1 MIQNSLKI
9 AFRSF
14 KKNALFT
21 SFNLVSLVTSIL
33 VIYIAI
39 AYLNFET
46 SYDKFHK
53 NSDSIYRL
61 AATLRSQDYSIIGFQ
76 NWNSSEGEEQ
86 INQITKLSDLPG
98 VKSATHFITTADLEY
113 VRFNEK
119 EIKVKDVLYTNTPR
133 SFTELFTWDIKYG
146 SFTDFYN
153 NQNSVILTE
162 SVANVLLKENNYGES
177 IQQTVNIGGENY
189 AIAAIIEDVPGN
201 SHFDFSVAIH
211 TKHLDYWGS
220 HVYLQAQNGVSQSTI
235 EAQIKEA
242 RAAIFPNTVDNPT
255 FKKHFLQPVADIH
268 LKSNI
273 LYELKPPGN
282 INYVLLIGGFA
293 VFILCICVF
302 NYSNFTFALKS
313 KQSRTIGIKKVIGA
327 SRSSVA
333 RQFVFE
339 GILLSMIAAL
349 LAIILLPFAIPVFNE
364 LMGVSLEFDPA
375 NAYRVYVTILLLAA
389 AIGIVSSILP
399 AFKLSGMSAM
409 SLFQDRLKEKSYQE
423 FSVRKYLIISQFV
436 IIIGITA
443 ISYFIQ
449 GQVDFIANKDL
460 GFNKENILYANTSPE
475 NLDVFQQKLRQI
487 PEVETVAN
495 GSSLAIGTYNQLT
508 YKIEGEETI
517 FDDANQLYMDYAALK
532 AYGLEISLSESI
544 LNDSEN
550 QPRRT
555 IINRT
560 AANKL
565 ADIKNITTNELIG
578 LTIITEPEFT
588 DEEGN
593 VGFPFT
599 IDGIFEDINLFSL
612 REKIQP
618 YFIVVSNSV
627 RMYGM
632 SIIALRPG
640 TTASGLEKIQNAY
653 NELNEPF
660 PLEVQFLDSNYKA
673 LHAEDKQMGSLVF
686 VLNSIAIFLAL
697 LGIIGITLLLI
708 ISRTKE
714 IGIRKVL
721 GASVASILK
730 ISVKEYIGFIV
741 LATLIAWPISIFV
754 VKNWLS
760 NFAYR
765 IEINQLAIVGVALL
779 VLVGTIFIVGLVSF
793 KAAMANPV
801 KSLRTE

>member
-1 MIQNSLKI
+1 MIKNSLKI

-21 SFNLVSLVTSIL
+21 GFNLVSLIASIL
-33 VIYIAI
+33 VIYVAI
-39 AYLNFET
+39 AYLKFET

-76 NWNSSEGEEQ
+76 NWDNSEAENQ
-86 INQITKLSDLPG
+86 INQITKLADLQG
-98 VKSATHFITTADLEY
+98 VKKATHFITTTDLEY

-119 EIKVKDVLYTNTPR
+119 EIKIKDVLYTNTPK
-133 SFTELFTWDIKYG
+133 SFTEIFTWDIKYG
-146 SFTDFYN
+146 SFTDFNN

-162 SVANVLLKENNYGES
+162 RVAKLLLNSDNFTQS
-177 IQQTVNIGGENY
+177 IQQIVNIAGENY
-189 AIAAIIEDVPGN
+189 VIAAIIKDVPGN
-201 SHFDFSVAIH
+201 SHFDFSMAIH
-211 TKHLDYWGS
+211 TKKIDYWGS
-220 HVYLQAQNGVSQSTI
+220 HVYLQAQSGVSQSTI
-235 EAQIKEA
+235 EAQIKNA
-242 RAAIFPNTVDNPT
+242 TASIFPNMVDNST
-255 FKKHFLQPVADIH
+255 FKKHFLQPIADIH

-293 VFILCICVF
+293 IFILCICIF

-313 KQSRTIGIKKVIGA
+313 KQSKTIGIKKVIGA
-327 SRSSVA
+327 SRNSVA
-333 RQFVFE
+333 RQFIFE
-339 GILLSMIAAL
+339 GVLLSVIAAF
-349 LAIILLPFAIPVFNE
+349 LAIILLPLALPIFNE
-364 LMGVSLEFDPA
+364 LMEVSLSFDMA
-375 NAYRVYVTILLLAA
+375 SAYSVYVTILVLAVI
-389 AIGIVSSILP
+389 IGVISSILP
-399 AFKLSGMSAM
+399 AFKLSGMNAM

-443 ISYFIQ
+443 VSYFIQ
-449 GQVDFIANKDL
+449 GQVNFIANKDL
-460 GFNKENILYANTSPE
+460 GFNKNNIIYVNTSPG
-475 NLDVFQQKLRQI
+475 NVDVFQQKLKQI

-495 GSSLAIGTYNQLT
+495 GSSLAIGTFNQLT
-508 YKIEGEETI
+508 YKIEGVNTV
-517 FDDANQLYMDYAALK
+517 FDDANQLYMDYAAIE
-532 AYGLEISLSESI
+532 AYGLKTTLLESI
-544 LNDSEN
+544 FSDSEN
-550 QPRRT
+550 QPRRN

-565 ADIKNITTNELIG
+565 AKIKGITPNQLIG

-599 IDGIFEDINLFSL
+599 IDGIFDDINLFSL
-612 REKIQP
+612 REEIQP
-618 YFIVVSNSV
+618 YFIAVSNKV
-627 RMYGM
+627 RMYGS
-632 SIIALRPG
+632 SIIALKSNS
-640 TTASGLEKIQNAY
+640 TTIGLEKIQGAY
-653 NELNEPF
+653 NELNEVF
-660 PLEVQFLDSNYKA
+660 PMEVEFLDANYKA
-673 LHAEDKQMGSLVF
+673 LHAKDKQMGSLVF
-686 VLNSIAIFLAL
+686 LLNVIAIFLAL

-730 ISVKEYIGFIV
+730 ISVKEYVGFIG
-741 LATLIAWPISIFV
+741 LATLIAWPIAILV
-754 VKNWLS
+754 TKNWLS
-760 NFAYR
+760 NFAYS
-765 IEINQLAIVGVALL
+765 ISINQFVVLGIAFL
-779 VLVGTIFIVGLVSF
+779 VLVGTVLIVGLVSF
-793 KAAMANPV
+793 KAATSNPV

>member
-1 MIQNSLKI
+1 MVRNSFKI

-21 SFNLVSLVTSIL
+21 SFNLISLVTSIL

-39 AYLNFET
+39 GYLKFET

-86 INQITKLSDLPG
+86 INQITKLADLTG
-98 VKSATHFITTADLEY
+98 VKSATHFITTTDLEY

-119 EIKVKDVLYTNTPR
+119 EIKVKDLLYTNTPK
-133 SFTELFTWDIKYG
+133 SFTEVFTWDIKYG
-146 SFTDFYN
+146 NFTDFYN

-162 SVANVLLKENNYGES
+162 SVTNLLLDDKSLSQS
-177 IQQTVNIGGENY
+177 INQTVNIGGENY
-189 AIAAIIEDVPGN
+189 TIAAIIKDVPGN
-201 SHFDFSVAIH
+201 SHFDFSAAIH
-211 TKHLDYWGS
+211 TKRLDYWGS
-220 HVYLQAQNGVSQSTI
+220 HVYLQAQNGVSQNAI
-235 EAQIKEA
+235 EAQLKEA
-242 RAAIFPNTVDNPT
+242 RAAIFPNTFDNQT
-255 FKKHFLQPVADIH
+255 FKTHFLQPIADIH

-293 VFILCICVF
+293 LFILCICIF

-313 KQSRTIGIKKVIGA
+313 KQSKTIGIKKVIGA

-339 GILLSMIAAL
+339 GILLSIIAAV

-364 LMGVSLEFDPA
+364 LMGVSLEF
-375 NAYRVYVTILLLAA
+375 NLFNQYGIYITILLLAT
-389 AIGIVSSILP
+389 AIGLISSILP
-399 AFKLSGMSAM
+399 ALKLSGMNAM
-409 SLFQDRLKEKSYQE
+409 SLFQDKLKEKSYQE
-423 FSVRKYLIISQFV
+423 FSVRKYLVISQFV

-460 GFNKENILYANTSPE
+460 GFDKENILYANTSPE
-475 NLDVFQQKLRQI
+475 NLDVFQQKLKQI
-487 PEVETVAN
+487 PEIETVAN
-495 GSSLAIGTYNQLT
+495 GSSLAIGTFNQTT
-508 YKIEGEETI
+508 YKIEGEETV

-532 AYGLEISLSESI
+532 AYGLKTTLSESV
-544 LNDSEN
+544 LRDSEN
-550 QPRRT
+550 QLRRT

-565 ADIKNITTNELIG
+565 AEIKNITPNELIG

-599 IDGIFEDINLFSL
+599 IDGIFDDINLFSL
-612 REKIQP
+612 REEIQP

-632 SIIALRPG
+632 SIIALKPNS
-640 TTASGLEKIQNAY
+640 TLVGLEKIQSAY

-660 PLEVQFLDSNYKA
+660 PLEIQFLDSNYKA
-673 LHAEDKQMGSLVF
+673 LHEEDKQMGSLVF
-686 VLNSIAIFLAL
+686 ALNSIAIFLAL

-721 GASVASILK
+721 GASVTSILK
-730 ISVKEYIGFIV
+730 ISVKEYIGFIGI
-741 LATLIAWPISIFV
+741 ATLIAWPISIFV

-765 IEINQLAIVGVALL
+765 IEINQLVIIGIALL
-779 VLVGTIFIVGLVSF
+779 ILIGTLFIVGLVSF
-793 KAAMANPV
+793 KAAMSNPV